1 MCLLFIHA
9 FNGCDVVSA
18 YHGKGEK
25 TAWHIWNAWPEA
37 STVFRKFSQYPPVLG
52 EDDQSILEFVV
63 IMYDISSATENRSYD
78 SPPPTT
84 QAALIQHIKRAAYQA
99 VCIWGQE
106 TTICQMETKSLA
118 YWGWK
123 KQDDMW
129 QMFWTVLP
137 PIAQSCQQLT
147 KSGCKTEFRSRCKC
161 YCFSLPCIALRSCN
175 CGGYNLFMIFA

>member
-78 SPPPTT
+78 SPPT

-123 KQDDMW
+123 KHDDMW

-161 YCFSLPCIALRSCN
+161 YCFSLPCIALCSCN